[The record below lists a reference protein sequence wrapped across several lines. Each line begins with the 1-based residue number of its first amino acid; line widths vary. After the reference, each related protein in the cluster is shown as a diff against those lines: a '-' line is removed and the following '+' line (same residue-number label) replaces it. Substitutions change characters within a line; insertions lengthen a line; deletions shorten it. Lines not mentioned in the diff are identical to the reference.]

1 MARFKHIDTSPRFLA
16 IDLERQLAPGTFEHA
31 LHHLLEHE
39 IDLSHFD
46 TRYRNDDSGAPAYPP
61 TVLLKIVLFAYSRG
75 LTSSRLIAK
84 ACIDQVTFI
93 ALSGDSQPHFTTIAH
108 FVSTLGE
115 DIAKVFGAVLAI
127 CDQQGLIGREMFA
140 IDGIKLPSNAAK
152 ARSGTRADFERQ
164 ASKHEAAARAMVASH
179 RDGDQH
185 PPAPSFSARE
195 LARCERL
202 TRQAAE
208 LRDWLKR
215 NPDDRRGSQGA
226 VVKSNR
232 TDNDSAKMATD
243 KGVIQGYTGVAAV
256 DGRHQI
262 ICVAQAHGTG
272 AEHALLV
279 PVVSQL
285 QPLLEPHSLITA
297 DAGYH
302 SKANLVALDRLHVNA
317 LIADNQMRKRD
328 ERFNE
333 QSRHKAAPAPLYDK
347 AGKAGGKKPPRFT
360 PSDFIYDVSSG
371 RCLCPAGK
379 RLYRHGSHCQ
389 INGRDAVRFQGA
401 KRDCV
406 PCSQR
411 DRCLRTPEKT
421 DTRQVAFFKQR
432 TPSHAD
438 QLLRAMRERID
449 SVEGRVQYGQRFAT
463 VEPVFGNL
471 RYNKRLS
478 RFTLRGREK
487 VDGQWQLFCLVHNI
501 EKLAKARGA
510 A

>member
-1 MARFKHIDTSPRFLA
+1 M
-16 IDLERQLAPGTFEHA
+16 
-31 LHHLLEHE
+31 
-39 IDLSHFD
+39 
-46 TRYRNDDSGAPAYPP
+46 
-61 TVLLKIVLFAYSRG
+61 
-75 LTSSRLIAK
+75 
-84 ACIDQVTFI
+84 
-93 ALSGDSQPHFTTIAH
+93 
-108 FVSTLGE
+108 
-115 DIAKVFGAVLAI
+115 
-127 CDQQGLIGREMFA
+127 
-140 IDGIKLPSNAAK
+140 
-152 ARSGTRADFERQ
+152 
-164 ASKHEAAARAMVASH
+164 
-179 RDGDQH
+179 
-185 PPAPSFSARE
+185 
-195 LARCERL
+195 
-202 TRQAAE
+202 
-208 LRDWLKR
+208 
-215 NPDDRRGSQGA
+215 
-226 VVKSNR
+226 VKSYH
-232 TDNDSAKMATD
+232 TDNQSAKMATD

-262 ICVAQAHGTG
+262 ICVAQANGTG

-285 QPLLEPHSLITA
+285 QQLLEPHSLITA

-328 ERFNE
+328 ERFRE
-333 QSRHKAAPAPLYDK
+333 QSRHRAAPDPLYDK
-347 AGKAGGKKPPRFT
+347 AGTGGGKKPPRFA
-360 PSDFIYDVSSG
+360 PSDFIYDARSG

-379 RLYRHGSHCQ
+379 RLYRHGTHCQ

-406 PCSQR
+406 PCTQR

-421 DTRQVAFFKQR
+421 ATRQVAFFKQR
-432 TPSHAD
+432 RPSHAD

-449 SVEGRVQYGQRFAT
+449 SVEGRAQYGERFAT

-487 VDGQWQLFCLVHNI
+487 VDGQWQLFCLVHSI